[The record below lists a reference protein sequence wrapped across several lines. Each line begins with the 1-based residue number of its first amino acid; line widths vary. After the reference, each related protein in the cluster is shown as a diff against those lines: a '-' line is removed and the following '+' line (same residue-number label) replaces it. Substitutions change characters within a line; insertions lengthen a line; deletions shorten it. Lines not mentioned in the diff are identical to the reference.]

1 MSIQWTLIAGCMY
14 TELALTFL
22 LLLPIISPKRWHSFF
37 KSRFLASIYK
47 MSHVYFMVFLA
58 VLVLVFLDAIREMH
72 KYSGEIKS
80 PTHGH
85 AEHLDVEMQH
95 HMRLFRAQRNFYI
108 SGISL
113 FLLFV
118 LHRLV
123 SLISLLAVSYAE
135 LEAAMKQ
142 AKSASDAAR
151 QLLDQ
156 QDPTAASKDISA
168 ELTQLKEENKKMLA
182 QKEAALKQAESVNR
196 EYDRLMKELAT
207 LQAKEEAVSEGGKK
221 DK

>member
-1 MSIQWTLIAGCMY
+1 MSLQWTLIAGCMY
-14 TELALTFL
+14 SELVVTLL

-37 KSRFLASIYK
+37 KSRFLESIYK
-47 MSHVYFMVFLA
+47 MSHVYFMVFVA
-58 VLVLVFLDAIREMH
+58 ILVVAFVDAIREMH
-72 KYSGEIKS
+72 KYSGDIKS
-80 PTHGH
+80 QTHGH

-118 LHRLV
+118 VHRLMT
-123 SLISLLAVSYAE
+123 LISRLAVSHAE

-142 AKSASDAAR
+142 AKSASDAAK

-156 QDPTAASKDISA
+156 QDPTAAAKDISD
-168 ELTQLKEENKKMLA
+168 ELKKLKEENKKMVA
-182 QKEAALKQAESVNR
+182 EKEAALKQAESVNR
-196 EYDRLMKELAT
+196 EYDRLMKELAD
-207 LQAKEEAVSEGGKK
+207 LQAKQEAGEGKK
-221 DK
+221 DN